1 MGFSISP
8 ATRGNL
14 ASRSPSM
21 PSFAPLT
28 SHCRRGTNTK
38 SAMEGFSV
46 FASHPVA
53 ESASSALQESQV
65 PRQHLVVQ
73 ELSHLGS
80 VVLAAFE
87 VETEPRAVPRDGD
100 AAEHVLLF
108 RDDRVDARGRGG
120 PRRG

>member
-1 MGFSISP
+1 MSFSISP

-53 ESASSALQESQV
+53 ESASSVSRNRRCRGSTSSFRSFRTLAL
-65 PRQHLVVQ
+65 
-73 ELSHLGS
+73 
-80 VVLAAFE
+80 
-87 VETEPRAVPRDGD
+87 
-100 AAEHVLLF
+100 
-108 RDDRVDARGRGG
+108 
-120 PRRG
+120 